1 MNYRHLYHAGNFADV
16 FKHTILVAL
25 IHSFLKKETGF
36 CYLDTHAGA
45 GSYDLFSKEAQIN
58 KEFDGGI
65 AKLFQEK
72 NPPTFINDYLNC
84 IKKMNSESLRYYPG
98 SPLIVQ
104 NFLRENDQMI
114 LTELQPKEY
123 RALKKIFLNDI
134 KVQVH
139 SRDGYEGLNAFLPPK
154 TRRGLILIDPP
165 YEKPNELNDLIVP
178 LSNTVKRFETGVYA
192 IWYPIK
198 DRPPIER
205 FKRAV
210 KAAIERPLL
219 IVELSLYPETTAFQL
234 NGCGMIIVNPPW
246 QLDQQLQEM
255 LPWLWKVLSIHQQG
269 QYQIKLL

>member
-72 NPPTFINDYLNC
+72 NPPTLINDYLNC

-104 NFLRENDQMI
+104 NFFRENDQMI
-114 LTELQPKEY
+114 LT
-123 RALKKIFLNDI
+123 
-134 KVQVH
+134 
-139 SRDGYEGLNAFLPPK
+139 
-154 TRRGLILIDPP
+154 
-165 YEKPNELNDLIVP
+165 
-178 LSNTVKRFETGVYA
+178 
-192 IWYPIK
+192 
-198 DRPPIER
+198 
-205 FKRAV
+205 
-210 KAAIERPLL
+210 
-219 IVELSLYPETTAFQL
+219 
-234 NGCGMIIVNPPW
+234 
-246 QLDQQLQEM
+246 
-255 LPWLWKVLSIHQQG
+255 
-269 QYQIKLL
+269 